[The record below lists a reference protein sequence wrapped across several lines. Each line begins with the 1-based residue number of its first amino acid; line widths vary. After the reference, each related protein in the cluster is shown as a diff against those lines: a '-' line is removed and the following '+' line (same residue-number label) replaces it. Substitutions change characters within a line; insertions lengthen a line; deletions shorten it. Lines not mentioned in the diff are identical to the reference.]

1 MSGITRQGWGTGLV
15 VGLVLMGVATV
26 APAQRRT
33 GSRARAAAVAAVE
46 RPSYGVHLG
55 YNFDVDRV
63 LLGAQLTYPITPRL
77 AIYPT
82 FDYYFVSGGSLWALN
97 GDIKFHPPTR
107 GGFLYVGGGL
117 DILHAS
123 AGGVGATSTNLNLLA
138 GLEGRRWRHTVP
150 YVEAKLIVG
159 NGSAFQIAGGLSWH

>member
-1 MSGITRQGWGTGLV
+1 VSGITRQGWGTGLV

-82 FDYYFVSGGSLWALN
+82 FDYYFVSGGSL
-97 GDIKFHPPTR
+97 
-107 GGFLYVGGGL
+107 
-117 DILHAS
+117 
-123 AGGVGATSTNLNLLA
+123 
-138 GLEGRRWRHTVP
+138 
-150 YVEAKLIVG
+150 
-159 NGSAFQIAGGLSWH
+159 